1 MPIEPLTQQQSWV
14 RGRKAFLPSLSFG
27 ITFGICVYVRDSY
40 EFQYSYVRD
49 CYVRDVYVVPS
60 ISLSLEWVL
69 ESSADIKMASKFR
82 YKLSGRVVRSVSDK
96 EEPFYESDTSS
107 IGSRSN
113 LPHDAGPPD
122 SGRLRNDIFP
132 ELRMSKKKMLLKHI
146 NYIHNS
152 DKRR

>member
-1 MPIEPLTQQQSWV
+1 
-14 RGRKAFLPSLSFG
+14 
-27 ITFGICVYVRDSY
+27 
-40 EFQYSYVRD
+40 
-49 CYVRDVYVVPS
+49 VPS

-96 EEPFYESDTSS
+96 EEQFYVIDTSS

-146 NYIHNS
+146 NSIRNS